1 MSKPNAWGQKS
12 ASPTAAA
19 KPSFASILQ
28 EQQEEETNSKILQN
42 QEDELILQAM
52 EASLLDVRVVASE
65 DTSTCNHN
73 EHASAVVYAADEDE
87 MIVQPGTVTAVDESV
102 LPMLKATQI
111 DSEDSEDEAENR
123 AKGVIYT
130 EVLATAPI
138 HPDEMEALEKKCEE
152 DLQAT
157 LKFLEDEKRQMRK
170 LKKQQQQDEDASL
183 ALIIQLQEEEERR
196 LLQRKSGGQNN
207 QYQKI
212 QFVSSFAAASAQDEK
227 FHDEDD
233 FDEDDY
239 DDEGEGYRINSMKKQ
254 KWKSLDGMSIVGPDG
269 ERRTKH
275 DVALKNKSN
284 AHRLGLKG
292 SSVSDK
298 AYNSLRSKLKKEVV
312 KGVASHG
319 HGQNKASTREGAL
332 DEATMR
338 CVQRAINCGVIEGMN
353 GAVKEGKEAIVYHA
367 DGPSGK
373 PDVAV
378 KVFKRIQEFRKR
390 GEYVDGD
397 SRYFGQKFASLD
409 KRGQLELW
417 AEKEFRNLT
426 RANYAGVPSPLP
438 LAHRENTLFMQF
450 LGNDCW
456 PAPQL
461 REVEIKHGSKKWLHL
476 YFEVLVAVK
485 KLYHS
490 ARLVHG
496 DLSEYNILLVSKGDV
511 IVEDEDDDSKI
522 TAASP
527 EDEKKTL
534 TIALIDF
541 AQAVE
546 RKHPRADCFLRRDLQ
561 QVSVF
566 FRKRGIRVLDED
578 VARDYIIEKINLKS
592 KVSAVSETHINA
604 DRIADTTL
612 DTVDNEGMP
621 ADGKSNSLDEKV
633 KKVEED
639 KVGKT
644 EAVLDGEEDAQDE
657 LKRTKKWRYKLPIDS
672 EQEHLKLE
680 KLFERCTC

>member
-1 MSKPNAWGQKS
+1 MSKPNAWGQT
-12 ASPTAAA
+12 AAPPTTAA

-28 EQQEEETNSKILQN
+28 EQQEEGKNSKILQN
-42 QEDELILQAM
+42 QEDELILQAI
-52 EASLLDVRVVASE
+52 EASLLDIRVVASGE
-65 DTSTCNHN
+65 DICNDDD
-73 EHASAVVYAADEDE
+73 ASSAVVYAAEHEDE
-87 MIVQPGTVTAVDESV
+87 MIVRPGTVTAVDESV

-196 LLQRKSGGQNN
+196 LLQSQRNKSGGQNN
-207 QYQKI
+207 QHQKI
-212 QFVSSFAAASAQDEK
+212 QFVSSFAAATAQDEK
-227 FHDEDD
+227 FYDEDD
-233 FDEDDY
+233 CDEDDY

-284 AHRLGLKG
+284 AHRLGLKE

-319 HGQNKASTREGAL
+319 HVQNKASTREGAL

-496 DLSEYNILLVSKGDV
+496 DLSEYNILLVSKGNV
-511 IVEDEDDDSKI
+511 IVEDEDDSKI
-522 TAASP
+522 AAASP

-534 TIALIDF
+534 TIVLIDF

-546 RKHPRADCFLRRDLQ
+546 RKHPRAESFLRRDLQ

-578 VARDYIIEKINLKS
+578 VARDYITENINLKA

-604 DRIADTTL
+604 DRIAETTL
-612 DTVDNEGMP
+612 ETIYDEDMT
-621 ADGKSNSLDEKV
+621 ADGKSNSLDDEV

-639 KVGKT
+639 KVGNA
-644 EAVLDGEEDAQDE
+644 EVALDGEEDTQDE
-657 LKRTKKWRYKLPIDS
+657 LKGTKKW
-672 EQEHLKLE
+672 
-680 KLFERCTC
+680 